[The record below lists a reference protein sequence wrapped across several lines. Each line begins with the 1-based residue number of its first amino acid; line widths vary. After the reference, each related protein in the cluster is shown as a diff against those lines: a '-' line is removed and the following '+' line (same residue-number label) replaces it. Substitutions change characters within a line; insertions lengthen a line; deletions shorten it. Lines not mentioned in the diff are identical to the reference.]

1 MKKNIIKRIFADYIE
16 IIGKRKTIFFFCLA
30 IIVSILAV
38 IEPLFFAKIIE
49 QLEKFYKIWKFDF
62 EELYKLIGIW
72 IAFITT
78 SIIIT
83 YYYTLKVAE
92 QSSLDFLTWKFKR
105 NIDKMLYIKYWTAI
119 SKEQWKL
126 AKNFDRWID
135 AFFMV
140 IYNFAKIIL
149 VPFIQILAIFIIMLF
164 VNIKMAVISLFV
176 LPLLIYVWYFFK
188 NKTVKL
194 QNNLDKNWEDIF
206 WKVWDILTNIWL
218 VKFLWVENK
227 FKNILIKKYSQTE
240 EIQKKIQVR
249 WAIWNI
255 ITQICIMIAR
265 LLVLWF
271 WVYFIVIWEITL
283 SVLFLFFS
291 YVWFI
296 YYPVWFIFSNLK
308 ILQENI
314 TKIERFYNEVEVLE
328 QDIEEENNKKLK
340 IFENIS
346 WKIEFK
352 DIKFWYSEDK
362 IIFNNLNFSIN
373 SWEKIAFVWNTWSW
387 KSTIINLLFRLWDS
401 ESWKILLDWKD
412 IYDYSKKSLRENIW
426 IVSQDNSLFNTTVR
440 QNLEY
445 ALKEWTKKEN
455 EKKINEALKK
465 AHADFIFDLK
475 DWIDTIIWERW
486 LKLSWWEKQ
495 RLSIARLFLKNPK
508 ILILDEATSALDN
521 KTEKFIQESLDEL
534 MKWKTS
540 IIIAHRLS
548 TIQNVDKIFMLEK
561 WKIVES
567 WNYEEL
573 ISKKAKFYELAN
585 PDNLILK

>member
-1 MKKNIIKRIFADYIE
+1 M
-16 IIGKRKTIFFFCLA
+16 
-30 IIVSILAV
+30 
-38 IEPLFFAKIIE
+38 
-49 QLEKFYKIWKFDF
+49 
-62 EELYKLIGIW
+62 
-72 IAFITT
+72 
-78 SIIIT
+78 
-83 YYYTLKVAE
+83 
-92 QSSLDFLTWKFKR
+92 
-105 NIDKMLYIKYWTAI
+105 
-119 SKEQWKL
+119 
-126 AKNFDRWID
+126 
-135 AFFMV
+135 
-140 IYNFAKIIL
+140 
-149 VPFIQILAIFIIMLF
+149 
-164 VNIKMAVISLFV
+164 
-176 LPLLIYVWYFFK
+176 
-188 NKTVKL
+188 

-346 WKIEFK
+346 WKIDFK
-352 DIKFWYSEDK
+352 DVKFWYSEDK

-401 ESWKILLDWKD
+401 DSWKILLDWKD

-573 ISKKAKFYELAN
+573 ISKKAKFFELAN
-585 PDNLILK
+585 PEHLIIN